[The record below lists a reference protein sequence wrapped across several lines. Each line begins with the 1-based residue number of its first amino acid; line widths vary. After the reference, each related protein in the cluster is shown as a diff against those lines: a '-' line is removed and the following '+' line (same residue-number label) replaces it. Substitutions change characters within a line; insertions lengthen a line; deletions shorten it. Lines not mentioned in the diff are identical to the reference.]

1 MRRDEVENAVHAV
14 VGDVLAVEAT
24 LVLEVL
30 LVRAVDVLLDGAPA
44 ESTEYE
50 YRSCNNE
57 ISKLR

>member
-1 MRRDEVENAVHAV
+1 MRRDEVEHAVHAV

-50 YRSCNNE
+50 YRS
-57 ISKLR
+57 